1 MDTARGDDAGR
12 LEPALT
18 QSLPAKALRQLA
30 STAVAWLADDF
41 SQPERVELATGHHLR
56 PIRESDVDIDYP
68 AVMGSRE
75 RLWAKYGE
83 AWGWPPAT
91 MTYEGDRDDL
101 AHHEREIAAHETF
114 NYAVLD
120 EPETELLGCVYIDPP
135 GPGSP
140 PDTDAVV
147 SWWVVD
153 RMAGSDL
160 DRELNEFV
168 PRWLEQ
174 AWGFAAVEYS
184 P

>member
-1 MDTARGDDAGR
+1 M
-12 LEPALT
+12 
-18 QSLPAKALRQLA
+18 
-30 STAVAWLADDF
+30 AWLPDDF
-41 SQPERVELATGHHLR
+41 THPERVELATGHHLR
-56 PIRESDVDIDYP
+56 PIRESDVDIDFP

-91 MTYEGDRDDL
+91 MTPEQDRDDL
-101 AHHEREIAAHETF
+101 AHHEAEIAAHETF
-114 NYAVLD
+114 NYAILD
-120 EPETELLGCVYIDPP
+120 EAETELLGCVYIDPP
-135 GPGSP
+135 EPGSP
-140 PDTDAVV
+140 TGTDAVV

-160 DRELNEFV
+160 DRELSEFV

-174 AWGFAAVEYS
+174 VWGFVAVEYS